1 MNLMKL
7 MFLGQERQVQHC
19 EEGSHGGS
27 MQLGQARRIRGGKR
41 GKANAEMSSE
51 LVGWPANTQN
61 LEETCASFRTRAHE
75 RLSRHFP
82 LFLAPTSISL
92 AGIGETNMTKYN
104 EQRTTHVSI
113 SKDQVANLSTVP
125 TCPSLSFLAQLWSRR
140 FLAPLAPSA
149 VLSLCLQHSWCV
161 SSARAPMGWYPT
173 QKTDQEQNKPNKQ
186 TLRAHSC

>member
-27 MQLGQARRIRGGKR
+27 MQLGQARRITGGKR

-104 EQRTTHVSI
+104 EQRTTHVSKI

-125 TCPSLSFLAQLWSRR
+125 TCPSLSFGSAVVAAVPCPTCAQCGVISMSAAQLVRKFS
-140 FLAPLAPSA
+140 
-149 VLSLCLQHSWCV
+149 
-161 SSARAPMGWYPT
+161 SSADGMV
-173 QKTDQEQNKPNKQ
+173 PN
-186 TLRAHSC
+186 SEN